1 MKRLIKKI
9 LTILMIF
16 SLVICTLKFTEN
28 ISKAA
33 NYTFNLTGNSKANKG
48 DTITFTVTASGLTGN
63 VKLSGNNVSLSNSQV
78 WVEKNTVTFTATV
91 TGFPASVTATPIEL
105 TDNEYNIVSLGA
117 ITRTI
122 TEIEKTVPPSNTG
135 GSSNPQTNQGGTT
148 SPQTNQGGTTNPQTN
163 QGSTS
168 SPQTNQGGA
177 ANQQTNQGGTTSTQ
191 TNQGSKTNPSNQ
203 GSSTGNAN
211 YSKQGTNNPS
221 VTSDGQIKS
230 SNNYLKNLQVNVGT
244 LSPEFFRETY
254 EYTIDNIIE
263 NEIVITAEAEDEKA
277 IINGVG
283 TIALSGGENIINIEV
298 VAENEQARTYTIKVN
313 KVEETK
319 SSDLRLE
326 SLEIEAINEA
336 NEFESLDIGFN
347 KDTLDYR
354 ITVED
359 NITDLSVLATVDK
372 EGIIIETEGE
382 KNLKEGENIVT
393 ITLSNQNGTENSSN
407 QNGTENSS
415 NQNGTEN
422 SSNQNEIEGTS
433 NQTEDTNQDDDG
445 ITNESSDEFTNV
457 REETVYTIKVT
468 RKAKPIV
475 EISNNIYEMR
485 QKKIIAGVILGILII
500 ALIIII
506 AINLKKKGNRKKEK
520 LKRKVR

>member
-9 LTILMIF
+9 LIILMTLT
-16 SLVICTLKFTEN
+16 LVVCTIKLTEN
-28 ISKAA
+28 ISRAA

-48 DTITFTVTASGLTGN
+48 DTITFTVTGNGLTGN

-135 GSSNPQTNQGGTT
+135 GQGSSSNPQTNQGETT
-148 SPQTNQGGTTNPQTN
+148 SPQTNQGSTTNPQTN
-163 QGSTS
+163 QGVTT
-168 SPQTNQGGA
+168 SPQTNQGSTTSP
-177 ANQQTNQGGTTSTQ
+177 QTNQGGTTSTQ
-191 TNQGSKTNPSNQ
+191 TNQGSTTKPQSNQ
-203 GSSTGNAN
+203 GSKNNPSSN
-211 YSKQGTNNPS
+211 YSQNPS

-298 VAENEQARTYTIKVN
+298 IAENEQARTYTIKVN
-313 KVEETK
+313 KVEEIK

-326 SLEIEAINEA
+326 SLEIETINEA
-336 NEFESLDIGFN
+336 NEFENLDIGFN

-393 ITLSNQNGTENSSN
+393 ITLSNQNGTENSL
-407 QNGTENSS
+407 
-415 NQNGTEN
+415 
-422 SSNQNEIEGTS
+422 NQNEIEGS
-433 NQTEDTNQDDDG
+433 EDNSNQDDDG
-445 ITNESSDEFTNV
+445 ENQTINGSNIK
-457 REETVYTIKVT
+457 EETVYTIKVT

-475 EISNNIYEMR
+475 EISNNVYEMK

-506 AINLKKKGNRKKEK
+506 VINLKKKGNRKKEK
-520 LKRKVR
+520 LKRKVK

>member
-9 LTILMIF
+9 LIILMTLT
-16 SLVICTLKFTEN
+16 LVVCTIKLTEN
-28 ISKAA
+28 ISRAA
-33 NYTFNLTGNSKANKG
+33 NYTFNLTGPTTANIG
-48 DTITFTVTASGLTGN
+48 DNLTFTVTGNGLTGN
-63 VKLSGNNVSLSNSQV
+63 VKLSGNNVSLSQTQV

-117 ITRTI
+117 ITRAI
-122 TEIEKTVPPSNTG
+122 TEIEKNVPPSNTG
-135 GSSNPQTNQGGTT
+135 GQGSSSNPQTNQGGTTSPPTNQGSTTSPQTNQGGTT
-148 SPQTNQGGTTNPQTN
+148 SPQTNQGVTTSPQTN
-163 QGSTS
+163 QGST
-168 SPQTNQGGA
+168 
-177 ANQQTNQGGTTSTQ
+177 Q
-191 TNQGSKTNPSNQ
+191 TNQGSTTKPQSNQ
-203 GSSTGNAN
+203 GSKNNPSSN
-211 YSKQGTNNPS
+211 YSQNPS
-221 VTSDGQIKS
+221 VTNDGQIKS
-230 SNNYLKNLQVNVGT
+230 SNNYLKNLQVNIGT

-298 VAENEQARTYTIKVN
+298 IAENEQARTYTIKVN

-326 SLEIEAINEA
+326 SLEIETINEK
-336 NEFESLDIGFN
+336 NEFENLDIGFD

-393 ITLSNQNGTENSSN
+393 ITLSNQNGTENSL
-407 QNGTENSS
+407 
-415 NQNGTEN
+415 
-422 SSNQNEIEGTS
+422 NQNEIEGS
-433 NQTEDTNQDDDG
+433 EDNSNQDDDG
-445 ITNESSDEFTNV
+445 ENQTTNGSNIK
-457 REETVYTIKVT
+457 EETVYTIKVT

-475 EISNNIYEMR
+475 EISNNVYEMK

-506 AINLKKKGNRKKEK
+506 VINLKKKGNRKKEK
-520 LKRKVR
+520 LKRKVK

>member
-1 MKRLIKKI
+1 MKRLIKKTLI
-9 LTILMIF
+9 ILMTLT
-16 SLVICTLKFTEN
+16 LVVCTIKFTEN
-28 ISKAA
+28 ISRAA

-48 DTITFTVTASGLTGN
+48 DTITFTVTGNGLTGN

-122 TEIEKTVPPSNTG
+122 NEIEKNVPPSNTG
-135 GSSNPQTNQGGTT
+135 GQGSSSNPQTNQGGTT

-177 ANQQTNQGGTTSTQ
+177 ANSQTNQGGNTSTQ

-203 GSSTGNAN
+203 GSLTGNAS
-211 YSKQGTNNPS
+211 YSSQGTNNPS
-221 VTSDGQIKS
+221 VTNDGQIKS

-298 VAENEQARTYTIKVN
+298 IAENEQARTYTIKVN

-326 SLEIEAINEA
+326 SLEIETINEA
-336 NEFESLDIGFN
+336 NEFENLDIGFD

-393 ITLSNQNGTENSSN
+393 ITLSNQNGTENSL
-407 QNGTENSS
+407 

-433 NQTEDTNQDDDG
+433 NQTEDTNQNDDG
-445 ITNESSDEFTNV
+445 DNQTTNESNIK
-457 REETVYTIKVT
+457 EETVYTIKVT

-475 EISNNIYEMR
+475 EISNNVYEMK
-485 QKKIIAGVILGILII
+485 QKKIIAGVILGIIII

-506 AINLKKKGNRKKEK
+506 VINLKKTGNRKKEK
-520 LKRKVR
+520 LKRKVK

>member
-298 VAENEQARTYTIKVN
+298 VAENARTYTIKVN

-407 QNGTENSS
+407 Q
-415 NQNGTEN
+415 
-422 SSNQNEIEGTS
+422 
-433 NQTEDTNQDDDG
+433 TEDTNQDDDG

>member
-9 LTILMIF
+9 LIILMTLT
-16 SLVICTLKFTEN
+16 LVVCTIKLTEN
-28 ISKAA
+28 ISRAA

-48 DTITFTVTASGLTGN
+48 DTITFTVTGNGLTGN

-117 ITRTI
+117 ITRAI
-122 TEIEKTVPPSNTG
+122 TEIEKNVPPSNTG
-135 GSSNPQTNQGGTT
+135 GQGSSSNPQTNQGGTTSPPTNQGSTTSPQTNQGGTT
-148 SPQTNQGGTTNPQTN
+148 SPQTNQGVTTSPQTN
-163 QGSTS
+163 QGST
-168 SPQTNQGGA
+168 
-177 ANQQTNQGGTTSTQ
+177 Q
-191 TNQGSKTNPSNQ
+191 TNQGSTTKPQSNQ
-203 GSSTGNAN
+203 GSKNNPSSN
-211 YSKQGTNNPS
+211 YSQNPS
-221 VTSDGQIKS
+221 VTNDGQIKS
-230 SNNYLKNLQVNVGT
+230 SNNYLKNLQVNIGT

-298 VAENEQARTYTIKVN
+298 IAENEQARTYTIKVN

-326 SLEIEAINEA
+326 SLEIETINEK
-336 NEFESLDIGFN
+336 NEFENLDIGFD

-393 ITLSNQNGTENSSN
+393 ITLSNQNGTENSL
-407 QNGTENSS
+407 
-415 NQNGTEN
+415 
-422 SSNQNEIEGTS
+422 NQNEIEGS
-433 NQTEDTNQDDDG
+433 EDNSNQDDDG
-445 ITNESSDEFTNV
+445 ENQTTNGSNIK
-457 REETVYTIKVT
+457 EETVYTIKVT

-475 EISNNIYEMR
+475 EISNNVYEMK

-506 AINLKKKGNRKKEK
+506 VINLKKKGNRKKEK
-520 LKRKVR
+520 LKRKVK